1 MKTILALAILATCLL
16 GACYQAPRSTPIT
29 GTDRKRIEQPIDSAE
44 KHFDC
49 TIAEVIGTRAMPPYA
64 YITECGIMFYAD
76 DRYQV
81 GQVVKGFTSTKHK

>member
-1 MKTILALAILATCLL
+1 MKRITTFAILATCLL
-16 GACYQAPRSTPIT
+16 GACYQAPLSTPMT
-29 GTDRKRIEQPIDSAE
+29 GTDRKPIEQPIDTAE

-49 TIAEVIGTRAMPPYA
+49 TIAEVIGTRARPPYA
-64 YITECGIMFYAD
+64 YVTECGIMFYAD

>member
-1 MKTILALAILATCLL
+1 MKTILALTILATCLL
-16 GACYQAPRSTPIT
+16 SACYQAPLSTPIT
-29 GTDRKRIEQPIDSAE
+29 GTDRKPIEQPIDTAE

-81 GQVVKGFTSTKHK
+81 GQAVKGFTSTKHK